1 MKLKMLIYKSDKKDL
16 GINLTKDRQD
26 LYTENYRILLREI
39 KDINRWRIYCVHGL
53 EESML

>member
-39 KDINRWRIYCVHGL
+39 KDINRWRIFFVHGL

>member
-39 KDINRWRIYCVHGL
+39 KDINRWRIYCVRGL